1 MFSVNRWILAS
12 RPRTLPAAAVP
23 VVVGSALAWQA
34 GGFDIVPAGLC
45 LAFAILIQI
54 GTNFANDTYD
64 FLKGADGAAR
74 LGPPRAVASG
84 LIGPGEM
91 RSATIGILGL
101 AFVLGLGLIP
111 FGGWWLLLIGISS
124 VVLAIAYT
132 AGPVPLAYVG
142 LGDLFVV
149 LYFGIIAVGVTERVQ
164 VGQFSGEGIGLG
176 LAVGLLA
183 NNLLVVNN
191 HRDAP
196 EDAKVGKKTLA
207 VRLGRRFSRIQYGA
221 SLCLAAG
228 VTGWFGFVNGWWAL
242 WIASGIAL
250 HGLREVQTLREA
262 VTPGAYGAI
271 LGATAGRL
279 VFFGSAVVV
288 GVILG

>member
-1 MFSVNRWILAS
+1 VLSVKRWILAS
-12 RPRTLPAAAVP
+12 RPRTLPAAVVP

-34 GGFDIVPAGLC
+34 GGFEIVPAGLC

-54 GTNFANDTYD
+54 GTNFANDYHD

-74 LGPPRAVASG
+74 LGPQRAVAGG

-132 AGPVPLAYVG
+132 AGPIPLAYVG
-142 LGDLFVV
+142 LGDVFVV

-164 VGQFSGEGIGLG
+164 VGHFSGEGIGLG

-196 EDAKVGKKTLA
+196 EDAKVSKKTLA

-221 SLCLAAG
+221 SLCLAAV
-228 VTGWFGFVNGWWAL
+228 VTGWLGFMNGWWVL

-250 HGLREVQTLREA
+250 FGVREVGALREA
-262 VTPGAYGAI
+262 VTPAAYGTI
-271 LGATAGRL
+271 LGATARRL
-279 VFFGSAVVV
+279 VFFGSALVL